1 MADNSAIEWT
11 EATWNPLTGCTKV
24 SPGCDHCY
32 AETFAERFRGVPG
45 HAFEQGFD
53 LRLRPERLDQP
64 LRWRRPR
71 RIFVNSMSDLFHAD
85 VPDEFIDQVFDVMEQ
100 ARHHT
105 FQLLTKRHGR
115 LRSYVQRRVARWQE
129 YARKFDDCPT
139 EAMRNSPAAV
149 DARRRATALPGHIWL
164 GVSVEDQHWAEARVP
179 ALLQTPAAVRWV
191 SAEPLLGPVDL
202 RNLRARNGALID
214 CLGGDVRTS
223 DGREVYSCTPSVL
236 DWVVVGGESG
246 RGARRMDADW
256 ARSLRDQCQH
266 AHAAYLFKQ
275 AGSVLAKEW
284 GGKGKGGDP
293 ADWPEPFPRQYPDA
307 ARCLP
312 GGAP

>member
-1 MADNSAIEWT
+1 MSDKSAIEWT

-32 AETFAERFRGVPG
+32 AETLHERFNGKGSFATVTLKP
-45 HAFEQGFD
+45 D
-53 LRLRPERLDQP
+53 RLDQP
-64 LRWRRPR
+64 QRWRRPR
-71 RIFVNSMSDLFHAD
+71 RIFVNSMSDLFHQD
-85 VPDEFIDQVFDVMEQ
+85 VPDEFIAEVFSVMAQ
-100 ARHHT
+100 TPRHT
-105 FQLLTKRHGR
+105 YQLLTKRPR
-115 LRSYVQRRVARWQE
+115 RMRSLLTRW
-129 YARKFDDCPT
+129 APVT
-139 EAMRNSPAAV
+139 GTPPWV
-149 DARRRATALPGHIWL
+149 HTGPWLPNVWL
-164 GVSVEDQHWAEARVP
+164 GVSVEDQHWAEVRIP

-202 RNLRARNGALID
+202 RNLRARNGALMD
-214 CLGGDVRTS
+214 CLGGDVKTG

-246 RGARRMDADW
+246 RGARRMDAEW
-256 ARSLRDQCQH
+256 ARSLRDQCKH
-266 AHAAYLFKQ
+266 VHAAYLFKQ

-293 ADWPEPFPRQYPDA
+293 ACWPEPFPREYPDA